1 MQFAEQ
7 MDQRLRQTL
16 LGDDNLMR
24 KFTDAAGD
32 LAVNLVVAAVILAAT
47 LWTAGWLSK
56 LVRRAL
62 GRVPG
67 RRGADTTLQNFIGSV
82 VRYGVVI
89 IGLVAVLQQ
98 LGVQATSILAVLG
111 AASLAIGLAM
121 QGTLSNVAA
130 GVMLLMLR
138 PYRVGDFVEV
148 NGQMGTVVTLD
159 LFTTEL
165 ASPAGLKVVMP
176 NSKVFGEMIINH
188 SSPLIRRMEIT
199 IGIDYDDDIGTALG
213 IMLATARAD
222 DRILPDPAPWANVTS
237 FGDSAVNVTLRAWAA
252 TPVFWDSYHQMLTAL
267 KSAFAAGGLSIPYPH
282 QVHVEKAAAPAPVS
296 PPAPAPDPKAGRRSP
311 RSRPKA

>member
-1 MQFAEQ
+1 MQFTEQ

-16 LGDDNLMR
+16 IGDDNLMH
-24 KFTDAAGD
+24 KFTNAAGD
-32 LAVNLVVAAVILAAT
+32 LAVNLVVAAIILAVT
-47 LWTAGWLSK
+47 LWTAGWLSS
-56 LVRRAL
+56 LVKRAL

-89 IGLVAVLQQ
+89 VGLVAILQQ

-138 PYRVGDFVEV
+138 PYRIGDFVEV
-148 NGQMGTVVTLD
+148 NGQMGTVRALD

-188 SSPLIRRMEIT
+188 SSPLTRRMEIT
-199 IGIDYDDDIGTALG
+199 IGIDYDDDVETALA
-213 IMLATARAD
+213 IMLDTARAD
-222 DRILPDPAPWANVTS
+222 ERILADPEPWAKVTS

-252 TPVFWDSYHQMLTAL
+252 TPVFWDAYHHMLTAL
-267 KSAFAAGGLSIPYPH
+267 KTGFAAGGLSIPYPH
-282 QVHVEKAAAPAPVS
+282 QVQVEKAAPPVAVSPKAPATGRRS
-296 PPAPAPDPKAGRRSP
+296 GRRSP
-311 RSRPKA
+311 QSPPKA

>member
-16 LGDDNLMR
+16 AGDDDLVR

-32 LAVNLVVAAVILAAT
+32 LAVNLVVAAVILAVT
-47 LWTAGWLSK
+47 LWAAGWLSG

-67 RRGADTTLQNFIGSV
+67 RRGGDTTLQSFIGSV

-89 IGLVAVLQQ
+89 IGLIAILQQ

-138 PYRVGDFVEV
+138 PYRIGDFVEV
-148 NGQMGTVVTLD
+148 NGQTGTVRALD

-165 ASPAGLKVVMP
+165 SSPAGLKVVMP

-188 SSPLIRRMEIT
+188 SSPLTRRMEIT
-199 IGIDYDDDIGTALG
+199 IGIDYDDDIETALR
-213 IMLATARAD
+213 IMRETARAD
-222 DRILPDPAPWANVTS
+222 DRILANPEPWANVTS
-237 FGDSAVNVTLRAWAA
+237 FGDSSVNVSLRAWTA
-252 TPVFWDSYHQMLTAL
+252 TPVFWDTYHHMLPTL
-267 KSAFAAGGLSIPYPH
+267 KAAFAAGGLSIPYPH
-282 QVHVEKAAAPAPVS
+282 QVHVEKAAAPAEVS
-296 PPAPAPDPKAGRRSP
+296 PKAPATGPRSGRRSP
-311 RSRPKA
+311 RSPPTA